1 MYSSGSLTRPLT
13 KTLSLHFIARK
24 DFHMRIRV
32 VVLCVAMYGTL
43 FTTAAADETGKPLSV
58 PTVGSV
64 YGKPVNKT
72 DIRLTEKIDT
82 SVEFDSRDTD
92 RWEQMGR
99 IQKAFGGPVLERFVE
114 QHKIEVSADEI
125 KTFQNASRKT
135 TERKVR
141 EQEAKLA
148 ELKKKLTSSDLSNEE
163 KAKIMAELATHE
175 RLVEILRQS
184 LSKDTPDR
192 IARSIIAAW
201 KTERELYRRYGGRV
215 IFQQFGLEALDA
227 RRKLFEEA
235 ENKGDIKFDDNG
247 VRHLFYYYSNM
258 KHLFVDKEEAA
269 KMLEQPWF
277 FSNEK

>member
-1 MYSSGSLTRPLT
+1 M
-13 KTLSLHFIARK
+13 
-24 DFHMRIRV
+24 
-32 VVLCVAMYGTL
+32 VLCVAMYGSL
-43 FTTAAADETGKPLSV
+43 FTTVTADETGKPHSV

-64 YGKPVNKT
+64 FGKLVNET

-82 SVEFDSRDTD
+82 SVEFDSRDGD

-99 IQKAFGGPVLERFVE
+99 IQKTFGGPVVERFVE

-125 KTFQNASRKT
+125 KKFQNVSRKT
-135 TERKVR
+135 TECRVR

-148 ELKKKLTSSDLSNEE
+148 ELKKTLTAPDLSNED

-175 RLVEILRQS
+175 RHVEILRQS
-184 LSKDTPDR
+184 LSTDTPDR

-201 KTERELYRRYGGRV
+201 KTERELYRQYGGCA
-215 IFQQFGLEALDA
+215 IFQQFGIEALDA

-235 ENKGDIKFDDNG
+235 EKKGDITFDNEG

-258 KHLFVDKEEAA
+258 KHLFLDKDEAA

-277 FSNEK
+277 FSDEK